1 MSIRLNLLS
10 VSFPFEEERNLRTSK
25 DFTSNSFA
33 QRKVDKQVL
42 CFFHPTKYWAKK
54 STIQTVIFLRI
65 WVTHGVSPWK
75 LFGCCVKKGFNK
87 EFMHLRKLTF
97 WRFKMIGVSKVQQLQ
112 KEEGWTRFEIKGKNK
127 KGRDLQRTIF
137 LLGPTFFHLK
147 KLGLKK
153 IKIDAPPQFQD
164 SIIFEKFVT
173 IGYQDTNRHTT
184 LLREK
189 NTDVYDRNYRMF

>member
-137 LLGPTFFHLK
+137 LLGPTFFPPE
-147 KLGLKK
+147 K
-153 IKIDAPPQFQD
+153 IG
-164 SIIFEKFVT
+164 S
-173 IGYQDTNRHTT
+173 
-184 LLREK
+184 EK
-189 NTDVYDRNYRMF
+189 NQNRCPPSISGFNYFWKVCHNRLPGH